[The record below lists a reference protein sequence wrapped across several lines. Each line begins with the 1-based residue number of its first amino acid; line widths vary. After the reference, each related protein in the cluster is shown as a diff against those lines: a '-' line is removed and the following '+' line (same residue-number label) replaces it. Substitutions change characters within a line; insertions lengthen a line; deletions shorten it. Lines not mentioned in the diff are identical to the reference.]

1 MEGRPKLSLDS
12 DKDNNMTAERAA
24 AIGIKFGLKFPSV
37 AVIRDSDPSSEM
49 VSQALIS
56 GLLAAG
62 STVYDANLISVPEAL
77 AAFSADCGCIL
88 SVGDPDEDGKV
99 SSIVPYSYDGTP
111 LDNEE
116 IHEILRQESDK
127 LPDYKGIGRYVRV
140 EDAERKYLSKIA
152 ATGVS
157 SQGYVI
163 IDCGCGST
171 SKCAPQM
178 LKAIGADVVT
188 FDAYDCAGK
197 LPRHPGLA
205 KTNLMNIANF
215 VNASIG
221 SIGIAYNGNGT
232 RLALMDE
239 SGKYVPGDRLCALML
254 MYLQPTVAVIPFD
267 SPCVVE
273 DAFNRPLGLKGEP
286 DNDRKLIRAKNDL
299 QSIITAMKENNAD
312 FGALTNGT
320 FIFPELGY
328 CPDALYA
335 SAVISEL
342 AGKRSIRNV
351 LEDIPV
357 YSNRSFRVDFD
368 GDMKKFANKL
378 EERIGYYDIVDRSVS
393 GDAWKMILKH
403 GTYTIK
409 RSDADPK
416 KLVIFAESS
425 DLVYLITMLEQ
436 AKDMIS
442 FCI

>member
-1 MEGRPKLSLDS
+1 
-12 DKDNNMTAERAA
+12 
-24 AIGIKFGLKFPSV
+24 
-37 AVIRDSDPSSEM
+37 
-49 VSQALIS
+49 
-56 GLLAAG
+56 
-62 STVYDANLISVPEAL
+62 
-77 AAFSADCGCIL
+77 
-88 SVGDPDEDGKV
+88 
-99 SSIVPYSYDGTP
+99 
-111 LDNEE
+111 
-116 IHEILRQESDK
+116 
-127 LPDYKGIGRYVRV
+127 
-140 EDAERKYLSKIA
+140 
-152 ATGVS
+152 
-157 SQGYVI
+157 
-163 IDCGCGST
+163 
-171 SKCAPQM
+171 
-178 LKAIGADVVT
+178 
-188 FDAYDCAGK
+188 
-197 LPRHPGLA
+197 
-205 KTNLMNIANF
+205 
-215 VNASIG
+215 
-221 SIGIAYNGNGT
+221 
-232 RLALMDE
+232 MDE

-335 SAVISEL
+335 SAIISEL

-357 YSNRSFRVDFD
+357 YSNRSFRIDFD

-378 EERIGYYDIVDRSVS
+378 EERIGYYDIVDRSIS